1 LLTVFL
7 RALEYF
13 HGILFLTTNR
23 VGQFDEAFM
32 SRVHLQIGYDA
43 LDEHI
48 REKIWD
54 NNFRKLQEDYEQG
67 GREIRYEW
75 AAKEYVQKSAG
86 ARELQWNGREI
97 RNGKSFPEISGS
109 SEANKFFIAF
119 QTAVD
124 LALYDAKGNDI
135 PVVKESHL
143 KKVVNMSL
151 AFKEYMK
158 ATHENLDGNY
168 LVFR

>member
-1 LLTVFL
+1 
-7 RALEYF
+7 
-13 HGILFLTTNR
+13 
-23 VGQFDEAFM
+23 M

-75 AAKEYVQKSAG
+75 AAKEYVQKSAEVK
-86 ARELQWNGREI
+86 ELQWNGREI
-97 RNGKSFPEISGS
+97 RNGKSSPDVSTNFVTNEL
-109 SEANKFFIAF
+109 FIAF

-124 LALYDAKGNDI
+124 LALYDAKGKDI
-135 PVVKESHL
+135 PFVKESHL
-143 KKVVNMSL
+143 KKVVNMSR

-158 ATHENLDGNY
+158 ATHEDLDGNY